1 MSISFM
7 ILKKLLIGMV
17 FLIWLWAGWLGYEC
31 HRLKASS
38 GNSEVADEKSEY
50 IAQTKDGIPSN
61 ANGSSAERIRELQER
76 LRDSEEAARKATE
89 EWRRFHAA
97 NAYVHWMENIPT
109 QDITLDD
116 LKSLAPDE
124 YHKVLKLIHDR
135 NERYAQRKQERQSFV
150 EAIRAEWLT
159 SEEHRQLRT
168 YFQLIDAF
176 EDDNLNKGKLDVDER
191 KRLKEKAPSYWKIQE
206 IEKKCCHRMVGD
218 DDGAE
223 ERLEKE
229 VEEIRSVFKAP
240 YYEFI
245 LPEPTIMK
253 TSR

>member
-76 LRDSEEAARKATE
+76 LRESEEAAWKATE

-97 NAYVHWMENIPT
+97 NAHVHWMENIPT
-109 QDITLDD
+109 QDVTLEELRD
-116 LKSLAPDE
+116 LAPE
-124 YHKVLKLIHDR
+124 HYNKILKWINDR
-135 NERYAQRKQERQSFV
+135 NEKSTQRKQERRLFI
-150 EAIRAEWLT
+150 EAIRTEWLT
-159 SEEHRQLRT
+159 TEEHQQLQA
-168 YFQLIDAF
+168 YLQLLDAF
-176 EDDNLNKGKLDVDER
+176 DDDDLNGGKLGRDER
-191 KRLKEKAPSYWKIQE
+191 KRLKEKAPSYWRIQE
-206 IEKKCCHRMVGD
+206 IVKKCCRRMAGA
-218 DDGAE
+218 DDGAD

-229 VEEIRSVFKAP
+229 IEEIRSVFKAP
-240 YYEFI
+240 YYKFI
-245 LPEPTIMK
+245 LPEPTIME